1 MNAQV
6 MTKNEREKGCDSENS
21 SYPIID
27 SHIHLYPLSELDN
40 IGWFPSSS
48 PLYRQYSL
56 DEYVTATSAES
67 STPGFIFME
76 VDRKHDLSNPGSE
89 NNQGW
94 EMPLKE
100 DTIDPSHTEC
110 QFLSNDN
117 QINRLTFNGTVDLA
131 RRIALGTP
139 RNGEGHSAEQ
149 KQLCR
154 GIIPWAPIPC
164 GEEVLELY
172 LTQVKIH
179 AGESLPKIRGFR
191 YLVHDKPRGV
201 MLEENFI
208 KGLQWLGRKNFTFD
222 LGIDQHRRGKWQL
235 EEAIQMISKAH
246 DGVKDEDKVHV
257 IIMQQDHLCKPNLS
271 IYNQTDPI
279 FIAWRASIFSLSKC
293 SCTYM
298 KLSGCF
304 SEMPVTLKAA
314 SVDEI
319 FTAMQP
325 YLAVILA
332 TFGPSRIMFGSD
344 WPVCTP
350 DVDDAWN
357 KWRLVVQ
364 RFCSLASLSSE
375 EQKMIWS
382 GTAIK
387 AYGLDSFES
396 S

>member
-1 MNAQV
+1 MDTQE
-6 MTKNEREKGCDSENS
+6 MTKNEGEEGYDFENS

-27 SHIHLYPLSELDN
+27 SHIHLYPSSEFDN
-40 IGWFPSSS
+40 IGWLQSSS

-67 STPGFIFME
+67 STPGFIFIE
-76 VDRKHDLSNPGSE
+76 VNRKHDLSNPGSE
-89 NNQGW
+89 DNKGW

-100 DTIDPSHTEC
+100 
-110 QFLSNDN
+110 
-117 QINRLTFNGTVDLA
+117 VDFA

-149 KQLCR
+149 RQLCR

-172 LTQVKIH
+172 LAQVKVH
-179 AGESLPKIRGFR
+179 AGESFPKIRGFR

-208 KGLQWLGRKNFTFD
+208 KGLRWLGRRNFTFD
-222 LGIDQHRRGKWQL
+222 LGVDQHRRGKWQL
-235 EEAIQMISKAH
+235 EEAIQMISNAH
-246 DGVKDEDKVHV
+246 DGVNPEDKVHV
-257 IIMQQDHLCKPNLS
+257 IIDHLCKPNLS

-304 SEMPVTLKAA
+304 SEMPATLKAA
-314 SVDEI
+314 SVDKI
-319 FTAMQP
+319 FIAMQP

-350 DVDDAWN
+350 DINDAWN

-364 RFCSLASLSSE
+364 RFCSLASLSPE

-387 AYGLDSFES
+387 AYGLDKYES
-396 S
+396 G

>member
-1 MNAQV
+1 MHAQD
-6 MTKNEREKGCDSENS
+6 MTKNEGEEGCDFENS

-27 SHIHLYPLSELDN
+27 SHIHLYPSSEFDN
-40 IGWFPSSS
+40 IGWLQSSS

-56 DEYVTATSAES
+56 DEYVTATAAES
-67 STPGFIFME
+67 STP
-76 VDRKHDLSNPGSE
+76 VD
-89 NNQGW
+89 
-94 EMPLKE
+94 
-100 DTIDPSHTEC
+100 
-110 QFLSNDN
+110 F
-117 QINRLTFNGTVDLA
+117 A

-149 KQLCR
+149 GQLCR

-172 LTQVKIH
+172 LAQVKVH
-179 AGESLPKIRGFR
+179 AGESFPKIRGFR

-222 LGIDQHRRGKWQL
+222 LGVDQHRRGKWQL
-235 EEAIQMISKAH
+235 EEAIQMISNAH
-246 DGVKDEDKVHV
+246 DGVNPEDKVHV
-257 IIMQQDHLCKPNLS
+257 IIDHLCKPNLS

-304 SEMPVTLKAA
+304 SEMPATLKAA

-319 FTAMQP
+319 FIAMQP

-364 RFCSLASLSSE
+364 RFCSLASLSPE

-387 AYGLDSFES
+387 AYGLDKSES
-396 S
+396 G